1 MARQRTVAAWIWV
14 GSLLTAALGPEAFA
28 APHAPQPA
36 KTGVIQVLTYNVAGL
51 PEGLSASR
59 PVSNLPV
66 IGARLNRYDLALI
79 QEDYAYPAL
88 LRQRLTLPFV
98 SPGFVPGD
106 ARHFGD
112 GLSQFGKVPLAAPR
126 RTPWRV
132 CHGIVDSYFDCWTP
146 KGIALTRAELAP
158 GVSVDVYNVH
168 LDAGGSAEDRA
179 ARESQLAQL
188 IETIRE
194 NSDQRAAIIGGDFNL
209 TRSERAKL
217 QKLEDVLGA
226 RDVCA
231 ALGCPEPNRIDR
243 ILVRSSPELKLLP
256 RSWRVDHGF
265 RDPSGRPLSDHLAV
279 AVQIAWQAR

>member
-1 MARQRTVAAWIWV
+1 MVCQRTVPTWIWA
-14 GSLLTAALGPEAFA
+14 GSLLSATFGAEAFA
-28 APHAPQPA
+28 APHAPPPA
-36 KTGVIQVLTYNVAGL
+36 KTGVVQVLTYNVAGL

-66 IGARLNRYDLALI
+66 IGARLNRYDLSLI

-112 GLSQFGKVPLAAPR
+112 GLSQFGKLPLEAPR

-132 CHGIVDSYFDCWTP
+132 CNGIVDSYFDCWTP
-146 KGIALTRAELAP
+146 KGIAMTRAELGP

-179 ARESQLAQL
+179 ARASQLAQL
-188 IETIRE
+188 IETVRA
-194 NSDQRAAIIGGDFNL
+194 SSGQRAAIIGGDFNL

-226 RDVCA
+226 RDACA
-231 ALGCPEPNRIDR
+231 TLGCPEPHRIDR
-243 ILVRSSPELKLLP
+243 VLLRSSPELKLVP
-256 RSWRVDHGF
+256 RSWRIDHGF
-265 RDPSGRPLSDHLAV
+265 RDRNGRPLSDHLAV